1 MAEETRREFRE
12 RTQGN
17 SQDSENKGTV
27 TRPTTS
33 NTVSRPTASN
43 TVTRPSSSNTVS
55 RPTSSNTVSRPTAS
69 NTVTRPSSSN
79 TVSRPTSSNTVSRPT
94 SGNRRPT
101 VENHRVDAPV
111 GKGQYLNKVED
122 TTNVITRY
130 GIHVYDAGP
139 YPEQVAE
146 VMFGEHWRESL
157 ENPRAEYGLGCPEE
171 EKEWVLTSA
180 SKAIALG
187 AKVKVEKAVKVE
199 HVFPGLKKGCKV
211 VDESEAYTT
220 FTMKVNSWGSSQSQV
235 QELLLG
241 KGGSSNLKLNLP
253 IELTYSGREK
263 DAMMTLAQQLV
274 DLDVEIEIT
283 KSTSITVPLN

>member
-12 RTQGN
+12 RTQGK
-17 SQDSENKGTV
+17 SQDSENKG
-27 TRPTTS
+27 
-33 NTVSRPTASN
+33 
-43 TVTRPSSSNTVS
+43 TVS
-55 RPTSSNTVSRPTAS
+55 RPTSSNTVSRPT
-69 NTVTRPSSSN
+69 SSN

-101 VENHRVDAPV
+101 VEDHRVDAPV
-111 GKGQYLNKVED
+111 GKGQYLNKIED
-122 TTNVITRY
+122 TTNVVTRF
-130 GIHVYDAGP
+130 GIHVFDAGP

-146 VMFGEHWRESL
+146 VVYGKRWRESQ
-157 ENPRAEYGLGCPEE
+157 EDPRAEYGIGYPEE
-171 EKEWVLTSA
+171 LKETVLTIA

-253 IELTYSGREK
+253 IELTYTGWEK

-274 DLDVEIEIT
+274 DLDTEIEIT